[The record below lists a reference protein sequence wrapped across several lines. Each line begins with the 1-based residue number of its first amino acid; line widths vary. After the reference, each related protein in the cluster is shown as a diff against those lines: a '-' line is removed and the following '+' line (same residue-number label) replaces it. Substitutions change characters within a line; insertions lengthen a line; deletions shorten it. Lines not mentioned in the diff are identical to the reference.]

1 MSSIITNNSAMSA
14 LSTLRNI
21 NSNLNNTQDRISS
34 GLKVSS
40 AKDNASYFA
49 ISEGMK
55 GDSGMTKAVNE
66 GLTLTKNSIA
76 TARVGADTFKDLA
89 SQFAEKVLTAKNNKT
104 GLDQIETDLKALV
117 ATMETTISQSTFA
130 GDDLVNATGTAK
142 ADNSASASPGD
153 KAFVTI
159 DASSG
164 KLSYEDSGGNPVS
177 DADTGEVTETRSV
190 TTGITR
196 TGDSIGTTSID
207 VKSVDL
213 HDMMEKFKAI
223 ATDFATNA
231 GAAFTYKDNSNADAL
246 STDVSNYDSTND
258 TVTADGAAFLTGVL
272 KEADKLASEA
282 IDASTSL
289 GIAEKSIE
297 TQQEFLTKLTDNLD
311 SGVGAMVDANME
323 EEAARLQALQVQQQL
338 ASQSLSIANQAPQNI
353 LSLFR

>member
-1 MSSIITNNSAMSA
+1 MSSINTNTSAMNA
-14 LSTLRNI
+14 LATLRNV
-21 NSNLNNTQDRISS
+21 NSNLNQTQDRIST

-76 TARVGADTFKDLA
+76 TARVGADSFKDLA
-89 SQFAEKVLTAKNNKT
+89 AQFAEKVLTAKNNST
-104 GLDQIETDLKALV
+104 GLSEIETDLKALV
-117 ATMETTISQSTFA
+117 ASMETTITQSTFA
-130 GDDLVNATGTAK
+130 GDDLVNAAGTAK
-142 ADNSASASPGD
+142 QYNDGTNDVDVVVKMTAAGE
-153 KAFVTI
+153 
-159 DASSG
+159 
-164 KLSYEDSGGNPVS
+164 LQYEDPAAAGTAVTP
-177 DADTGEVTETRSV
+177 TIETTETRSV

-196 TGDSIGTTSID
+196 TGGSIGTTSLN
-207 VKSVDL
+207 VQTVDL
-213 HDMMEKFKAI
+213 YDMMSKFKAI
-223 ATDFATNA
+223 AENFETNA
-231 GAAFTYKDNSNADAL
+231 SAAFAYTEAGGDANAFDEGL
-246 STDVSNYDSTND
+246 D
-258 TVTADGAAFLTGVL
+258 TVTAGGEYFLNGAL
-272 KEADKLASEA
+272 KEADALASSA

-297 TQQEFLTKLTDNLD
+297 TQQEFLTKLSDNLD
-311 SGVGAMVDANME
+311 TGVGAMVDANME